1 MRVVT
6 FSDTDEW
13 INYVVE
19 FISRCAEVAITNSD
33 SFHIVLPGG
42 DSPKLIY
49 HKLAEI
55 DTIWSKWHFWIGDER
70 MPSET
75 YNDLNKL
82 MIQKHLL
89 DHIPYAAHQV
99 HFMMVEWGVE
109 KAVNDYKESLK
120 AVSMFDLTLLGI
132 GEDGHT
138 ASLFPG
144 NDSGSS
150 HHADDIMI
158 VTNAPKAPK
167 DRLSLSVK
175 RLNMSENVLFIAKG
189 ANKKNIVLKI
199 QEDLTLPCNSIMGKN
214 ESLLYYC
221 VA

>member
-1 MRVVT
+1 MRVT
-6 FSDTDEW
+6 RFSDTDEW
-13 INYVVE
+13 INYVVA
-19 FISRCAEVAITNSD
+19 FISNCAETAITNSD

-42 DSPKLIY
+42 DTPKLIY
-49 HKLAEI
+49 HRLAEI

-70 MPSET
+70 MPSES
-75 YNDLNKL
+75 YNDLNKS

-144 NDSGSS
+144 NDSGVKGN
-150 HHADDIMI
+150 ADDIVI

-167 DRLSLSVK
+167 DRLSLSAK
-175 RLNMSENVLFIAKG
+175 RLSMSENVLFLAKG
-189 ANKKNIVLKI
+189 ANKKNIILKI
-199 QEDLTLPCNSIMGKN
+199 LEDDTLPCNVINGKN
-214 ESLLYYC
+214 ESILCYC
-221 VA
+221 VV